1 MFFVYYELSKLLISN
16 HHMHNLI
23 LVIYSMKKKAFLCLA
38 LLTVSFAHAQLNG
51 DGFYRVQ
58 NNKTGRFV
66 YVTDDKGRISMS
78 TTSADLYAIILWRD
92 FDKAV
97 SDPASV
103 IYIQKIGTQYDLQ
116 SQGTGVHS
124 IIGYYVNLGANSD
137 GTYYAYATSSG
148 FTKYLGD
155 SEFSDSPD
163 GYLTSEGSGDYRKWK
178 INPIKQDDGSYFGVK
193 SEFKDSTG
201 YFAPFFAAFPF
212 SFSSTGM
219 KAYYV
224 TRIKGNIAIIKEIGN
239 DIIPASTPLIIKCAS
254 DITSDNKLNIQ
265 TNSLAALS
273 GNILQGV
280 YFQNSDLTHYNQVAY
295 NPSTMRVLGLMSN
308 GNVGFIKSSISYLPA
323 NKSYLVVSASTPDEL
338 KLVTEEDY
346 TAGVE
351 DLNVNDKK
359 VAKGVYSLTGVRVSD
374 SYSLEGLPSGL
385 YIVDGKK
392 FVVR

>member
-1 MFFVYYELSKLLISN
+1 
-16 HHMHNLI
+16 
-23 LVIYSMKKKAFLCLA
+23 MKKVVFLGLA
-38 LLTVSFAHAQLNG
+38 LLTVSFVHAQLNG
-51 DGFYRVQ
+51 DGYYRVQ

-66 YVTDDKGRISMS
+66 YVTDDKGSISMS
-78 TTSADLYAIILWRD
+78 TTSGDLYAIILWND
-92 FDKAV
+92 FNRAV

-103 IYIQKIGTQYDLQ
+103 IYIQKVGTQYDLK
-116 SQGTGVHS
+116 SQGTGVYS
-124 IIGYYVNLGANSD
+124 IIGFYVSLRANTD

-178 INPIKQDDGSYFGVK
+178 LNPIKQDDGNYFGVK
-193 SEFKDSTG
+193 SEFKDATG
-201 YFAPFFAAFPF
+201 NNYASFYAEFPF
-212 SFSSTGM
+212 SFYSTGM

-224 TRIKGNIAIIKEIGN
+224 TKIEGNMAVIKKVDN
-239 DIIPASTPLIIKCAS
+239 DLIPASTPLIIKCAS
-254 DITSDNKLNIQ
+254 DNTSENKLNIQ

-273 GNILQGV
+273 GNLLQGV
-280 YFQNSDLTHYNQVAY
+280 YFQNSQPTHYNQVAY

-323 NKSYLVVSASTPDEL
+323 NKSYLVVPAGTPDEL

-359 VAKGVYSLTGVRVSD
+359 VAKGIYTLTGVHISD
-374 SYSLEGLPSGL
+374 NSSSVTGLHPGV

-392 FVVR
+392 LVIR

>member
-1 MFFVYYELSKLLISN
+1 
-16 HHMHNLI
+16 
-23 LVIYSMKKKAFLCLA
+23 MKKGVFLGLA
-38 LLTVSFAHAQLNG
+38 LLTVSFVHAQLNG
-51 DGFYRVQ
+51 DGYYRVQ
-58 NNKTGRFV
+58 NNKTGRFT
-66 YVTDDKGRISMS
+66 YVTDDKGSISMS
-78 TTSADLYAIILWRD
+78 TTSADLYAIVLWKD
-92 FDKAV
+92 FNKAV

-103 IYIQKIGTQYDLQ
+103 IYIQKVGTQYDLQ

-124 IIGYYVNLGANSD
+124 IIGLYVNLRANTD

-178 INPIKQDDGSYFGVK
+178 LNPIKQDDGYYFGVK
-193 SEFKDSTG
+193 SDLKDATG
-201 YFAPFFAAFPF
+201 YYSSFYAAFPF
-212 SFSSTGM
+212 SFSSASM

-224 TRIKGNIAIIKEIGN
+224 TKIKGNMAIIKEVDN
-239 DIIPASTPLIIKCAS
+239 EAIPASTPLIIRCVS
-254 DITSDNKLNIQ
+254 DNTSDNKLNIQ

-273 GNILQGV
+273 GNLLQGV
-280 YFQNSDLTHYNQVAY
+280 YFQNSEKTHYNQIAY

-308 GNVGFIKSSISYLPA
+308 GSVGFIKSSISYLPA
-323 NKSYLVVSASTPDEL
+323 NKSYLIVPVGTPDEL

-351 DLNVNDKK
+351 DISVNDKK
-359 VAKGVYSLTGVRVSD
+359 VAKGVYTLTGVRISD
-374 SYSLEGLPSGL
+374 NSSSVAGLHPGV

-392 FVVR
+392 LIIR

>member
-1 MFFVYYELSKLLISN
+1 
-16 HHMHNLI
+16 
-23 LVIYSMKKKAFLCLA
+23 MKKKIFLCLA
-38 LLTVSFAHAQLNG
+38 LLTVSFVHAQLSGN
-51 DGFYRVQ
+51 GFYRVQ

-66 YVTDDKGRISMS
+66 YVTDDKGSISLS

-103 IYIQKIGTQYDLQ
+103 IYIQKVGTQYDLQ

-178 INPIKQDDGSYFGVK
+178 INPIKQDDGYYFGVK
-193 SEFKDSTG
+193 SELKDATG
-201 YFAPFFAAFPF
+201 YYAPFYAAFPF
-212 SFSSTGM
+212 SFYSTGM
-219 KAYYV
+219 KAYYI
-224 TRIKGNIAIIKEIGN
+224 TKIKGNMAIIKEVDN
-239 DIIPASTPLIIKCAS
+239 DVIPASTPLILKCVS
-254 DITSDNKLNIQ
+254 DNTSDNKLILQ
-265 TNSLAALS
+265 TSSLVAPS
-273 GNILQGV
+273 GNLLQGV
-280 YFQNSDLTHYNQVAY
+280 YFQNPDKTHYNQVAY

-308 GNVGFIKSSISYLPA
+308 GNIGFIKSSISYLPA
-323 NKSYLVVSASTPDEL
+323 NKSYLVVPAGTPDEL

-346 TAGVE
+346 TGVE
-351 DLNVNDKK
+351 DLNVNETK
-359 VAKGVYSLTGVRVSD
+359 VAKGIYTLTGVHISND
-374 SYSLEGLPSGL
+374 KSSLEGLPSGL